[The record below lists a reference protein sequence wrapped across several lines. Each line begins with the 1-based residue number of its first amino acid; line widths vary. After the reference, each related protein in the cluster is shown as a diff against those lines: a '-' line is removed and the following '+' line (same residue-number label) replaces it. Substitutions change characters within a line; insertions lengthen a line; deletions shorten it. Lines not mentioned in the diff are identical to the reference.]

1 MQNIVLCGSSGT
13 GKTTILN
20 ELRNDPR
27 FSEYHIVTEIVRDL
41 VKTQGIKINESGEAS
56 TQHLLFGT
64 YKDIFNNPQNYPFI
78 SDRSLIDVISY
89 TATNFIRNIEHDSA
103 LASSLADELEL
114 EFDYLKE
121 FAQNRKD
128 ITWIYFPI
136 EFATQPDGVRSL
148 DEHYRAQVDKNM
160 RTYLNLFIRDYL
172 TVSGTVKERI
182 TQIIDYLGTR

>member
-20 ELRNDPR
+20 ELKNDPR

-41 VKTQGIKINESGEAS
+41 VKAQGIKINESGEAS
-56 TQHLLFGT
+56 TQHILFAT
-64 YKDIFNNPQNYPFI
+64 YKDIFNNSKNYPFI

-89 TATNFIRNIEHDSA
+89 TATNFARNIELDST

-121 FAQNRKD
+121 FTQTRKD
-128 ITWIYFPI
+128 IIWIYFPI
-136 EFATQPDGVRSL
+136 EFETQPDGVRSL

-160 RTYLNLFIRDYL
+160 QSYLKLFIKDYL
-172 TVSGTVKERI
+172 TVHGTVQDRL
-182 TQIIDYLGTR
+182 TQIKNYLENR